1 MKNGDTPKPEMQA
14 RRREL
19 ILWIEGVGF
28 GLIIVLGW
36 LAEIFGMPA
45 ILFSEPAV
53 MNWSRPIL
61 KTAIIL
67 CVWAAVH
74 IATRRLLKRLHH
86 LEDYLRICAWCR
98 KMDHE
103 GKWMTMEDYFGSAF
117 ATRTSHG
124 VCPECSQKLENSAGR
139 GKARTG

>member
-36 LAEIFGMPA
+36 LAEILGMPA

-61 KTAIIL
+61 KTAVIL

-103 GKWMTMEDYFGSAF
+103 GKWVTMEDYFGSAF

-124 VCPECSQKLENSAGR
+124 VCPECSQKLENSASR